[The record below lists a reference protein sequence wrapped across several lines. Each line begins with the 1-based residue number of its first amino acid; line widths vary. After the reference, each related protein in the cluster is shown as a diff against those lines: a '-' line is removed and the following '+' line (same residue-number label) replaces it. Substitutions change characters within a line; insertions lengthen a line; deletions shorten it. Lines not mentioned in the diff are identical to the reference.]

1 MGTMENQPL
10 ERRDQRGLYGNVRSS
25 AQDRGRPFWRS
36 PTRSLTIYEATSLNG
51 LKDSLE
57 LMRGPHRLGEN
68 ASWHA
73 WDSGP
78 EPAITWEDAAGSRLV
93 KVRQRQP

>member
-1 MGTMENQPL
+1 MPALRQSQPGPDAL
-10 ERRDQRGLYGNVRSS
+10 SH
-25 AQDRGRPFWRS
+25 P
-36 PTRSLTIYEATSLNG
+36 IYEATSLNG

>member
-10 ERRDQRGLYGNVRSS
+10 ERRDQRGLPMWAACRRYASLNR
-25 AQDRGRPFWRS
+25 A
-36 PTRSLTIYEATSLNG
+36 PTRYLTIYEATSLNG